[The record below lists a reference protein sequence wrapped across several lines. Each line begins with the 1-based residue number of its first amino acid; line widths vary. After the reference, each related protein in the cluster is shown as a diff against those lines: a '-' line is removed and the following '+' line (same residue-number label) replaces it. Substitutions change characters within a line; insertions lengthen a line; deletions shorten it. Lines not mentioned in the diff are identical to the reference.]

1 MTWRLGTLFAMLAA
15 RGDEID
21 DSIVKESMMLIR
33 KVFPQTDMFKF
44 TTPDRA
50 AYLKLIEGVSDI
62 SQDTYKH
69 KVNKMLEI
77 IDQI

>member
-1 MTWRLGTLFAMLAA
+1 
-15 RGDEID
+15 
-21 DSIVKESMMLIR
+21 MLIR

-44 TTPDRA
+44 TTPDKA

-62 SQDTYKH
+62 SRDTYKH